1 MLDASL
7 TSLTRLGGLA
17 VDASAVT
24 EEVRASRR
32 AASKSDVG
40 LDTRCSSASFSS
52 ASTVGATE

>member
-24 EEVRASRR
+24 EEVRASRPLTHPR
-32 AASKSDVG
+32 VRRNRRYRRLSSLCSALLG
-40 LDTRCSSASFSS
+40 LC
-52 ASTVGATE
+52 